1 MGAGL
6 LAIRYATELFS
17 MAKIPLKPNCLGFTE
32 VLAQAV
38 ALISPT
44 MTAALIIPVMY
55 SNTGDWSWL
64 SYAVGTIMLL
74 FVAYNLNQ
82 FAGRSTSA
90 GSMYAYICRG
100 LGVTAGAVGGWSLI
114 WAYLGISVAGAT
126 GFTVFADTLLKM
138 VGVHAPPISLFAV
151 CVGTS
156 WYCAWKNVKLSA
168 LLMLFFEG
176 ISVALILI
184 LCTIVLTQH
193 HFVIDTAQFD
203 VSKLPWSSVG
213 LGVVV
218 AIFSL
223 VGFECATAFGD
234 EAKNPLKTIPR
245 AVMLSLILAG
255 AFFVFVTYVEVLGV
269 RGYSQT
275 LDKLD
280 APLNTLAMLAH
291 VTPLSVPLSIGAM
304 VSFFALNLSCINAG
318 ARVIYAMG
326 RHGIFHKATADAHET
341 NETPHIAVT
350 TMSII
355 SFSLPTIAA
364 LSGQVPL
371 DIFNYAGTLAAFG
384 FITPYCLITVAAPA
398 YLKRLGQQRSIDL
411 VMCAASLLL
420 LMIPT
425 VGSVIPVPAPP
436 VNYFPYAYL
445 IYLLTG
451 IAWILAFHA
460 RKPAAAGQIN
470 HDLELNH
477 ARFAREIAPVVALGE
492 PKAA

>member
-1 MGAGL
+1 MV
-6 LAIRYATELFS
+6 
-17 MAKIPLKPNCLGFTE
+17 MPNIPLKPNCLNFTE

-55 SNTGDWSWL
+55 SNTGDWSWM
-64 SYAVGTIMLL
+64 SYALATVMLL

-82 FAGRSTSA
+82 FASRSTTA

-100 LGVTAGAVGGWSLI
+100 LGVTVGAVGGWSLI
-114 WAYLGISVAGAT
+114 WAYLGISIAGAT
-126 GFTVFADTLLKM
+126 GFAVFAGTLLKM
-138 VGVHAPPISLFAV
+138 VGLNAPPTVLFAI
-151 CVGTS
+151 CVATS
-156 WYCAWKNVKLSA
+156 WYCAWKNVALSA
-168 LLMLFFEG
+168 LLMLVFEG
-176 ISVALILI
+176 ISITLILI
-184 LCTIVLTQH
+184 LCVVVLSQH
-193 HFVIDTAQFD
+193 HFAIDAAQFD

-234 EAKNPLKTIPR
+234 EAKEPLKTIPR
-245 AVMLSLILAG
+245 AVMVSLILSG
-255 AFFVFVTYVEVLGV
+255 AFFVFVTYVMVMGV
-269 RGYSQT
+269 RGYST
-275 LDKLD
+275 PLDQLD
-280 APLNTLAMLAH
+280 TPLNTLATLAH
-291 VTPLSVPLSIGAM
+291 VAPLQVPLSIGAM
-304 VSFFALNLSCINAG
+304 VSFFALNLSCLNAG

-326 RHGIFHKATADAHET
+326 RHGLFHEATAEAHET

-355 SFSLPTIAA
+355 SFALPTAA
-364 LSGQVPL
+364 SLWGLGPL

-384 FITPYCLITVAAPA
+384 FITPYCLITVAAPV
-398 YLKRLGQQRSIDL
+398 YLKRLGERRPIDL
-411 VMCAASLLL
+411 AMCAASLVL

-436 VNYFPYAYL
+436 VNYFPYMYVAYL
-445 IYLLTG
+445 LVG
-451 IAWILAFHA
+451 IVWIIAFYA
-460 RKPAAAGQIN
+460 RKPTAVGQV
-470 HDLELNH
+470 HRDLELNH
-477 ARFAREIAPVVALGE
+477 ARFKKEVLVPMPTIGQ